1 MIKQFEEITFEHLP
15 CEKNYLVDALAAL
28 VTMLKVNANIEAQLI
43 ELEV

>member
-15 CEKNYLVDALAAL
+15 CEKNYLADALAAL